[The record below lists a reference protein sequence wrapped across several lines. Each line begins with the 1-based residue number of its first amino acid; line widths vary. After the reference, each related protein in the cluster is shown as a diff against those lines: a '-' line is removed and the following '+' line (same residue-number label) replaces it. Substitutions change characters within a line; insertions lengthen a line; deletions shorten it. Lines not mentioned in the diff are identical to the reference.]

1 MIKTNL
7 NQVASLL
14 FTSDEHQPLGRG
26 ALIPIC
32 CWLLL
37 LVSPATAQHPVLSDT
52 QPLTLS
58 GDIASKMI
66 DGVDAYLLTKTSET
80 IDKRSRH
87 WKRDFSSVDNYR
99 QSLQPNR
106 DRLASILGVVEKRSA
121 VGALERGL
129 QLAQAEK
136 RIRITAVRWP
146 VLEDPDPGRSIVSVY
161 ADGLLIE
168 PLGDKPAICDMIVI
182 PDCQQSLQSF
192 CGLEKEGGELN
203 ALPLRLAQANCR
215 VLVPLLI
222 SRHEQARNGR
232 SVLTNR
238 EYLYRAAFILGRHVI
253 GYEVQKVQAAVD
265 WLQANRREGSRGPAE
280 VVDRPLG
287 VVGLAEGG
295 RIALVSAALDNR
307 IDGLCLCGSFGPM
320 EQLWQEPIDRNV
332 FGLLDQFGGAELL
345 SMIAPRPV
353 RVVHCPVAEQVMNN
367 RAGGAPGEIRSISYA
382 DGHREV
388 ERARELLRPWGEASN
403 WSLQETNAYT
413 TSENSAKRS
422 SETYESLELGQ
433 FLGQLLGA
441 KPESD
446 VDTSVAQLSVRAT
459 LDEPAMQQRAV
470 EELDRHNQLLLRESP
485 FVRDEFMRELKTD
498 SLANFEESVERYRE
512 RFRHEVI
519 GHFEEE
525 LLPFNAR
532 VRQTWDSDKWTGTEV
547 VLDVFPDVMAYGV
560 LLLPKDLRPDEQR
573 PVVVCQHGLE
583 GRPTDTFL
591 GDHAAYHDFAAR
603 LCEQGYI
610 VFAPQNLYLFKD
622 RFRSLQRKANPLG
635 KTLFSIIVPQHQQ
648 IVNWLKTLPNV
659 DPRRIGFYGLSYG
672 GKSAMRIPAL
682 VTDYSLSICSADFN
696 EWVLKNASTRD
707 RFSYVWTGEYEIF
720 EWNLGNTFNYA
731 EMAALICPRPFMVE
745 RGHFD
750 GVGEDH
756 WVAYEYAKVRR
767 LYAAQLKIG
776 ERTEIE
782 WFVGPHT
789 INGQKTFEFLNQHLS
804 SKRGQEPFR

>member
-1 MIKTNL
+1 MVKTSL
-7 NQVASLL
+7 NPAASLIFFSFAL
-14 FTSDEHQPLGRG
+14 QRWAKTPL
-26 ALIPIC
+26 AIIC

-37 LVSPATAQHPVLSDT
+37 VVNPAAAQQPALNNP
-52 QPLTLS
+52 QPLTLP
-58 GDIASKMI
+58 GDIASQML
-66 DGVDAYLLTKTSET
+66 DGVDSFLLKKTSES
-80 IDKRSRH
+80 IAKRSRNWH
-87 WKRDFSSVDNYR
+87 YDFSSVENYQR
-99 QSLQPNR
+99 SIQPNR
-106 DRLASILGVVEKRSA
+106 DRLTSILGVVERR
-121 VGALERGL
+121 VTNVVLERGPL
-129 QLAQAEK
+129 LAEAEK
-136 RIRITAVRWP
+136 GFRITAVRWP
-146 VLEDPDPGRSIVSVY
+146 VLEDPDPGRTIASVY

-168 PLGDKPAICDMIVI
+168 PFGEKPTVGDIILI

-192 CGLEKEGGELN
+192 CGLEKSGDARN
-203 ALPLRLAQANCR
+203 VLPLRIAQANCR

-238 EYLYRAAFILGRHVI
+238 EFVYRSAFVLGRHVI

-265 WLQANRREGSRGPAE
+265 WLLATRPEHRTGPADE
-280 VVDRPLG
+280 VARPLG
-287 VVGLAEGG
+287 IVGLGEGG
-295 RIALVSAALDNR
+295 RIALLSAALDDR

-332 FGLLDQFGGAELL
+332 FGLLEQFGGAELL

-353 RVVHCPVAEQVMNN
+353 RVVHCPIAEQVMNN

-382 DGHREV
+382 DGHQEV
-388 ERARELLRPWGEASN
+388 ERARELLRPWSKASS
-403 WSLQETNAYT
+403 WKLQETDAYSP
-413 TSENSAKRS
+413 SENAKQPAVES
-422 SETYESLELGQ
+422 FESLELDL
-433 FLGQLLGA
+433 FLEQLLGA
-441 KPESD
+441 QPQSD
-446 VDTSVAQLSVRAT
+446 VDTSVVQLTVNAT
-459 LDEPAMQQRAV
+459 LDEPAVQQRAV
-470 EELDRHNQLLLRESP
+470 EELDRHNQLVLRESP

-498 SLANFEESVERYRE
+498 SMANFEESVERYRE
-512 RFRHEVI
+512 HFRHEVI
-519 GHFEEE
+519 GHFEDE

-532 VRQTWDSDKWTGTEV
+532 VRQTWESDKWTGSEV
-547 VLDVFPDVMAYGV
+547 VLDVFPDVLAYGV
-560 LLLPKDLRPDEQR
+560 LLLPKDLRTDEQR

-635 KTLFSIIVPQHQQ
+635 KTLFSVIVPQHQQ
-648 IVNWLKTLPNV
+648 IVNWLKTLPQV

-756 WVAYEYAKVRR
+756 WVAHEYAKVRR

-789 INGQKTFEFLNQHLS
+789 INGQKTFEFLNRHL
-804 SKRGQEPFR
+804 KN